1 MIEGTKLAETRW
13 RSANTFR
20 GVRPQRI
27 AAALAV
33 TALLSGCNPSAN
45 APSETST
52 NSGAS
57 VRGDSSERWNPFADK
72 GLARIAVDLL
82 INGLSRSQSIDS
94 YLSDALLAKVRAL
107 PEAEARNY
115 LRNMIFRD
123 GMEPNLSSIKT
134 TLDLNRGEPSYI
146 ESVAYYDRD
155 IRPGLNHENVRITM
169 LFEDGAWHVDGWT
182 RWS

>member
-1 MIEGTKLAETRW
+1 MIEGSKLRETRW
-13 RSANTFR
+13 CFANTFR
-20 GVRPQRI
+20 GVRPHRI
-27 AAALAV
+27 AAAIAV
-33 TALLSGCNPSAN
+33 TALLSGCSPWTN

-52 NSGAS
+52 DSGAPMQ
-57 VRGDSSERWNPFADK
+57 GDCSEKWNPFADK

-82 INGLSRSQSIDS
+82 IGGVSRSQSIDS

-107 PEAEARNY
+107 PEAEAQNY
-115 LRNMIFRD
+115 LRSMIFRD

-134 TLDLNRGEPSYI
+134 KLDLNRGEPSYI

-155 IRPGLNHENVRITM
+155 ISPGLNHENVRITVV
-169 LFEDGAWHVDGWT
+169 FEDGAWHVDGWT

>member
-1 MIEGTKLAETRW
+1 MIEGPKLAETR
-13 RSANTFR
+13 RHSVNTFR

-27 AAALAV
+27 ASAIAV
-33 TALLSGCNPSAN
+33 TVLLSGCTPWTK
-45 APSETST
+45 AP
-52 NSGAS
+52 SGAS
-57 VRGDSSERWNPFADK
+57 TDSGSPIQVDCNQKWNPFADK

-82 INGLSRSQSIDS
+82 IGGLSRSQSIDS

-107 PEAEARNY
+107 PEAEAQNY
-115 LRNMIFRD
+115 LRSMIFRD

-155 IRPGLNHENVRITM
+155 IRPGLNHEHVRITVV
-169 LFEDGAWHVDGWT
+169 FEDGAWHVDDWT
-182 RWS
+182 RSS